1 MAENLKQTIEF
12 QAKGIAKLKKQ
23 YKELEQRTKG
33 LEGATTKAGG
43 ALGGMVAKLGLTT
56 VALYGAMR
64 AISSVVRVG
73 KDFEKNMS
81 NVAAISGA
89 TGNELLA
96 LEANAKKLGATTVFT
111 ASQVSLLQT
120 EFAKL
125 GFSSKEIQGVTKDTL
140 ALAAASG
147 SDLAVS
153 AAVAG
158 QTLRAFGLDVSETSR
173 VTDTMALS
181 FSSSALDME
190 KFTNSM
196 QYVAPIAKQVGI
208 SVEGTT
214 AMLGALAN
222 AGISGSMAGTSL
234 RKILLELGN
243 ENSALTKKIGF
254 SVKTSEDMVKAFE
267 VLRQKGIGVAEAK
280 DLVGQRAI
288 SAFNILLEGTDTVEG
303 LTVALENSGGAAQR
317 MADIQLDNLAGK
329 MTLLNSAMEGLG
341 IAIFD
346 TVDGPLNSLV
356 DTLTSVTSTMTTL
369 IEKGISGLAHEF
381 ENLNNPIAQAQ
392 ISATN
397 LRGDFDRLTK
407 SLLHLSKQESLSAT
421 QLKRRGDVLD
431 ELQSKYGNYFES
443 LDVEKQSYIDI
454 AVQVSNAKI
463 QLDKYIQSILATAT
477 AQQFAG
483 DIGKLNKELAENEQL
498 LEKLNDPTQL
508 IVLANEKLTGG
519 YLSQSGAIKATEE
532 KIESLNMKL
541 DNQTELMTAAQK
553 KANEFAEALTAVGDG
568 VPKDLDLG
576 VVVPDLPIDLGAD
589 DLDEFIRKQQDL
601 VDAKAAESAWLDIIK
616 TQYPVLA
623 EDMGLITKAN
633 EAIIL
638 SEEQKAAIQSE
649 FNDRYVEMT
658 AGQYQ
663 LQFDELETASERFL
677 AAAEGDAAEKIRI
690 EEFVNQRK
698 KQIAAEELS
707 FKLGTISNLTGALGQ
722 LSQASKGAA
731 IVSKRLAQATA
742 VIDTY
747 AAANKALA
755 ASPPPFNF
763 VAAAAVVAAGLANVA
778 QIEAQSFAKG
788 GDFITKGPELIMVGE
803 KGPEKVSVKPIER
816 SEDRALEQTSNTY
829 NISINAPLVDETV
842 IDTIIPAIEKAKR
855 LDLA

>member
-33 LEGATTKAGG
+33 LEGATTRAGG

-254 SVKTSEDMVKAFE
+254 SVKTSDDLVKAFE
-267 VLRQKGIGVAEAK
+267 VLSKKGIGVSEAK

-288 SAFNILLEGTDTVEG
+288 SAFNILLEGTGTVKELAG
-303 LTVALENSGGAAQR
+303 ELENAGGAAQK
-317 MADIQLDNLAGK
+317 MADVQLDNLDGSL
-329 MTLLNSAMEGLG
+329 TLLNSAMEGLG
-341 IAIFD
+341 LRLFEF
-346 TVDGPLNSLV
+346 VEGPLRETI
-356 DTLTSVTSTMTTL
+356 DGITAFTSE
-369 IEKGISGLAHEF
+369 I
-381 ENLNNPIAQAQ
+381 
-392 ISATN
+392 
-397 LRGDFDRLTK
+397 
-407 SLLHLSKQESLSAT
+407 
-421 QLKRRGDVLD
+421 D
-431 ELQSKYGNYFES
+431 EETIRAL
-443 LDVEKQSYIDI
+443 
-454 AVQVSNAKI
+454 
-463 QLDKYIQSILATAT
+463 TAT
-477 AQQFAG
+477 AAGFATVAVAVKAYNTA
-483 DIGKLNKELAENEQL
+483 IKLAKLETAAFQATLIKTGWGALAVGAGL
-498 LEKLNDPTQL
+498 LAGEIL
-508 IVLANEKLTGG
+508 KLTGIFGDFGVAVETATEPVEDQEGAISDLTKG
-519 YLSQSGAIKATEE
+519 YRELTLAEAELERSAVDKELNKRAEAYYKEFNALADLRSQLKEAETAYKSKNHMTQESYKTAEENYNQLLATVAAEEKRLVPLLQEIDALGEQDTALLKIIDHYKELITKKDEASGA
-532 KIESLNMKL
+532 
-541 DNQTELMTAAQK
+541 AA
-553 KANEFAEALTAVGDG
+553 
-568 VPKDLDLG
+568 
-576 VVVPDLPIDLGAD
+576 VVDLGAD

-742 VIDTY
+742 IIDTY